1 VTCIKPEGT
10 LGLISGTTPGIHYPI
25 GHHMIRRIRIRKSAK
40 VAKDLIANGVPHE
53 EDIYDDTSY
62 VFEFPMKI
70 GENVRTV
77 DKVDIIEQLMVNK
90 TVQTFWA
97 DNNVSFTGYFEKGR
111 NISNIIGLTLPY
123 IKTMSLLPVSYGTS
137 DEEPYEQMPYENITE
152 QEYKDRLAD
161 LDCNF

>member
-1 VTCIKPEGT
+1 
-10 LGLISGTTPGIHYPI
+10 
-25 GHHMIRRIRIRKSAK
+25 MIRRIRIRKSAK